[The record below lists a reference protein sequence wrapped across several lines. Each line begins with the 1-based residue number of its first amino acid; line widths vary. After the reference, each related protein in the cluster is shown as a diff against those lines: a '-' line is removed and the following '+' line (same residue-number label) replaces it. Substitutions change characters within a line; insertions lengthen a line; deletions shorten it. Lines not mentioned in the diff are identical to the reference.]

1 MRFLTDGLNF
11 STTII
16 LLMFVMWGMQL
27 ALTYFQIKR
36 FYAKVKSLRQYGITS
51 IGMAGSFL
59 KGRVYTV
66 VVVDENGVIVNAEK
80 LTGLTVFSN
89 LKPVPDIIGFNI
101 NVVDHNTFGLS
112 LKRKVR
118 ESFIVAIEKI
128 KESKLDS
135 KEVG

>member
-1 MRFLTDGLNF
+1 MRFLTGGLNF

-27 ALTYFQIKR
+27 ALTYFQMKR
-36 FYAKVKSLRQYGITS
+36 FYAKVKSFRQYGITS